1 MAPPRG
7 SAAYKKQDG
16 TLAISKDG
24 QSVSWTPVT
33 PPGSKPALM
42 LSISTITNLQQT
54 PANSS
59 KVMLKIFVQQ
69 KDASASD
76 THVFTFTSPTA
87 PRAEADAIKDALGK
101 TIQQAKA
108 GTSVIT
114 APGGGA
120 SSAAMAIA
128 SAISS
133 APQTEGDKDDWY
145 TDESL
150 KANAEL
156 QQSLL
161 KADPGLS
168 KTFMESLRTKPES
181 ITSSQFT
188 TQFWSSRIHMLR
200 SYAIDKSQ
208 ARGSY
213 NVLASFKPETKDN
226 TLRLSISKEQIQL
239 IFNQYPVVRRAY
251 DENVP
256 KISESEFWVKF
267 FQSRLFKKLKGEK
280 ITEADPKAPL
290 IDKYL
295 DIDEEAER
303 AKRLLSAHI
312 PHIIDIEG
320 NEENHSQR
328 KGNAPDIS
336 MRPATSDRVPIIR
349 TLNTLSEKILSQ
361 VTPDDVDPSLPIGVD
376 EETFNLLALQDLRS
390 DEPDNRVILNIKDAS
405 RFFNSS
411 KDSDDSLSANP
422 HFYARQSP
430 TKTLSSLRAELAT
443 LRDPKARL
451 EPLLGVH
458 DSSSSSSSSSDSD
471 SATAKTDSSKT
482 KRKRKTSRVGSK
494 AARRAATTHLM
505 SSIRD
510 HIERENPSSG
520 SPSQG
525 LSPAIY
531 DRLLLTH
538 ATSTEFL
545 AHFWSAFV
553 SGDAARALELQHL
566 SETLSRCLDRIK
578 AVEGDAERERQGEI
592 EKIERQAREHERRT
606 GRKVKGGWEKGV
618 GGGGK
623 VVREVLG
630 DTTRAIE
637 DAVGAYRKAL
647 REAGEEELLNGTP
660 SRG

>member
-1 MAPPRG
+1 
-7 SAAYKKQDG
+7 
-16 TLAISKDG
+16 
-24 QSVSWTPVT
+24 
-33 PPGSKPALM
+33 
-42 LSISTITNLQQT
+42 
-54 PANSS
+54 
-59 KVMLKIFVQQ
+59 MLKIFVQQ
-69 KDASASD
+69 KDASASE

-87 PRAEADAIKDALGK
+87 PRVEADAIKDALSK

-108 GTSVIT
+108 GTSVVA

-133 APQTEGDKDDWY
+133 APRTDGDKDDWY

-181 ITSSQFT
+181 ITHSQFT

-200 SYAIDKSQ
+200 SHAIDKSQ

-239 IFNQYPVVRRAY
+239 IFNQHPVVRRAY

-280 ITEADPKAPL
+280 ITEADPKVPL
-290 IDKYL
+290 IDRYL
-295 DIDEEAER
+295 DVDEEAER
-303 AKRLLSAHI
+303 AKRLLLAHI

-390 DEPDNRVILNIKDAS
+390 DAPDNRIILNIKDAS

-411 KDSDDSLSANP
+411 NDSDDSLSANARL
-422 HFYARQSP
+422 YARQSP
-430 TKTLSSLRAELAT
+430 SKTLSSLRAELAT

-458 DSSSSSSSSSDSD
+458 DSSSSSSSSSGSD
-471 SATAKTDSSKT
+471 SATAKTDPSKM

-494 AARRAATTHLM
+494 AARRAATAHLM

-510 HIERENPSSG
+510 HIERENPGSG

-525 LSPAIY
+525 LSSAIY

-538 ATSTEFL
+538 ATTTEFL
-545 AHFWSAFV
+545 AHFWSAFL

-566 SETLSRCLDRIK
+566 SETLARCLDRIK
-578 AVEGDAERERQGEI
+578 AVEGDAERERQ
-592 EKIERQAREHERRT
+592 
-606 GRKVKGGWEKGV
+606 
-618 GGGGK
+618 
-623 VVREVLG
+623 
-630 DTTRAIE
+630 
-637 DAVGAYRKAL
+637 
-647 REAGEEELLNGTP
+647 
-660 SRG
+660 

>member
-1 MAPPRG
+1 MASPRG

-59 KVMLKIFVQQ
+59 KVMLKVFVQQ
-69 KDASASD
+69 KGASASD

-87 PRAEADAIKDALGK
+87 PRAEADAIKDALSK

-108 GTSVIT
+108 GTSVIA

-128 SAISS
+128 NAVSS
-133 APQTEGDKDDWY
+133 APRTEGDKDDWY

-150 KANAEL
+150 KTNAEL

-181 ITSSQFT
+181 ITNSQFT
-188 TQFWSSRIHMLR
+188 AQFWSSRIHMLR
-200 SYAIDKSQ
+200 SFAIDQSQ

-239 IFNQYPVVRRAY
+239 IFNQHPVVRRAY

-295 DIDEEAER
+295 DIDEETER

-349 TLNTLSEKILSQ
+349 TLNNLSEKILSQ

-405 RFFNSS
+405 RFFSS
-411 KDSDDSLSANP
+411 SNDSDNSLSANA
-422 HFYARQSP
+422 HLYARQSSS
-430 TKTLSSLRAELAT
+430 KTLSSLRAELAA

-458 DSSSSSSSSSDSD
+458 DSSSSSSSSDSG
-471 SATAKTDSSKT
+471 SATTKSDSSKL
-482 KRKRKTSRVGSK
+482 KRKRKASRVGSK

-510 HIERENPSSG
+510 HIERENPGSG

-545 AHFWSAFV
+545 AHFWSAFL

-592 EKIERQAREHERRT
+592 EKMERQAREHERRT

-630 DTTRAIE
+630 DTTKAIE

-647 REAGEEELLNGTP
+647 REVGEEEVLNGTP
-660 SRG
+660 SHA